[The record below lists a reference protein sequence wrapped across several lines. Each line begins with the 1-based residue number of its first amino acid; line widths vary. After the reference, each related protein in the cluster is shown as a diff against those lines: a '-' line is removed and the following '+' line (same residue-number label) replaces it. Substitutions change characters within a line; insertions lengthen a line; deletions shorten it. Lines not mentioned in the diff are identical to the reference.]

1 MKMNTPNNIDFS
13 DCYMPE
19 FGCYGKNDPGF
30 DIENKLTEE
39 WEISTFEKEMG
50 KRKKLPD
57 IETLAR
63 EFEALEKENNI
74 LNERLGIVEN
84 ELLKR
89 YPVGVHNLMF
99 SHDVIDE
106 IWDEE
111 DDTL

>member
-1 MKMNTPNNIDFS
+1 MNTLNNIDFS
-13 DCYMPE
+13 DSYMPE
-19 FGCYGKNDPGF
+19 FGSYGINDPGF

-39 WEISTFEKEMG
+39 WEISTFEKELD
-50 KRKKLPD
+50 KRKKHPD
-57 IETLAR
+57 TETLAK
-63 EFEALEKENNI
+63 EFEALKKENKI
-74 LNERLGIVEN
+74 LNERLGIIEN

-89 YPVGVHNLMF
+89 YPLGVHNLMF